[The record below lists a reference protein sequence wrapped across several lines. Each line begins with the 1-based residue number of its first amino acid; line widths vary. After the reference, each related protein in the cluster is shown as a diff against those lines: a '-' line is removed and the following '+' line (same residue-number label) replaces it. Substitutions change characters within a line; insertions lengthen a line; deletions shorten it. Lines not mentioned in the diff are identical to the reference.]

1 MLRLRLAVALA
12 PALVSFFTAAADDPA
27 PRQRMWIAK
36 DFKFHTGEAMA
47 ELILDGVSRHVDL
60 APFDPGRIRPYT
72 AVLQGME

>member
-47 ELILDGVSRHVDL
+47 ELK
-60 APFDPGRIRPYT
+60 PGHIT
-72 AVLQGME
+72 ATRRSPTA